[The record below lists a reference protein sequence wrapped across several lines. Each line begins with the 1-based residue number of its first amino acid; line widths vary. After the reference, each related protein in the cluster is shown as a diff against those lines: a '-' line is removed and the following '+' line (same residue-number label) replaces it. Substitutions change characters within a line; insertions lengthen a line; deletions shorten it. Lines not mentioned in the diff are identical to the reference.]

1 MNVEKL
7 LAWRTGLLANLPAL
21 LMLGVVMLL
30 SACGPGGKSL
40 ENAAS
45 PGLLASP
52 SQTQNQKNSASD
64 WATLY
69 RSAKT
74 EEERRAICLQ
84 AIDQEAFHRASPVS
98 TVDEIFGTKFASSL
112 PSKQNDNQTG
122 VVYFAEQPPA
132 RKTSDGLIEQNAY
145 VGWYLVVEYDDTG
158 TIRNYYLSNLH
169 K

>member
-1 MNVEKL
+1 MV
-7 LAWRTGLLANLPAL
+7 
-21 LMLGVVMLL
+21 L

-40 ENAAS
+40 ENAS
-45 PGLLASP
+45 TGSLASP
-52 SQTQNQKNSASD
+52 SQTQSQKKSASD

-69 RSAKT
+69 RSSKT
-74 EEERRAICLQ
+74 EEERRATCLQ
-84 AIDQEAFHRASPVS
+84 AIDQGAFYRASPVS
-98 TVDEIFGTKFASSL
+98 TVDEIFGTKFASNL
-112 PSKQNDNQTG
+112 PGKQDSHQAG

-132 RKTSDGLIEQNAY
+132 RKTSDGSVQQNAY